1 MTEDVPATAT
11 APDAPAGLTATV
23 VSDGE
28 VTLSWT
34 VPSDGGSAI
43 TSYKIKQATASADL
57 VATTPTTV
65 AVGDITINDSS
76 ASYVVLGLADG
87 TYYFQVAAMNSIDT
101 GDYSTEVSAS
111 IIGGG
116 GNTAMFSVSEV
127 RDGLYLYPNP
137 TFGEIRFMGLL
148 PARRYTYKVYSL
160 QGQEVLSGRLSSGK
174 TDVSGLANGQY
185 ILVLEDE
192 EGGKTLRR
200 RLLIKALP

>member
-1 MTEDVPATAT
+1 ME
-11 APDAPAGLTATV
+11 GLRLPLTR
-23 VSDGE
+23 
-28 VTLSWT
+28 LSKLQ
-34 VPSDGGSAI
+34 P
-43 TSYKIKQATASADL
+43 SADL

-65 AVGDITINDSS
+65 DVEDITINDSS

-160 QGQEVLSGRLSSGK
+160 QGHEVLSGTLSSG
-174 TDVSGLANGQY
+174 TADVSGLANGQY

-192 EGGKTLRR
+192 EGGKTTSQTATD
-200 RLLIKALP
+200 KGSALTNTS